1 MKKQPKN
8 FLVITAVLLIDIA
21 VGFQWGAV
29 KAKADD
35 GLVVTTAIDVI
46 FANLGM
52 TILDFSLIL
61 LAIALLV
68 ISTMIKSKKEN

>member
-29 KAKADD
+29 KSKADD
-35 GLVVTTAIDVI
+35 GLIVTTAIDVI

-52 TILDFSLIL
+52 TVLDFSLIL